1 MNSQLTRRAIFLA
14 GMVFAST
21 AVATDINKCVTAAG
35 SVTLTDEVCPGGTQT
50 VKVISVPTDTAGEE
64 AVPSVPSVSAASVT
78 PARPGIERYPS
89 QRMPTRYATVVRS
102 QQPQRGLSLDMAT
115 LKAARANLASFDIAT
130 QAMRSQRL
138 AGLQ

>member
-50 VKVISVPTDTAGEE
+50 VKVISAPTDTAGEE
-64 AVPSVPSVSAASVT
+64 AVPSVSAASVT

-102 QQPQRGLSLDMAT
+102 QQPQRGLSLDIAT